1 MTIKYAKSKR
11 KQTKR
16 FIDENPVTVTV
27 INRPAKPSQNTPG
40 SETRFTATA
49 RVCASSQR
57 VQFLARPS
65 AGLSGEISVGRFP
78 WVVLFEYDV
87 DAMDSGDT
95 LTYVINGYTRTL
107 RIEQANRFDYKVEAM
122 CDDYR

>member
-1 MTIKYAKSKR
+1 MTIRNVRSKR

-16 FIDENPVTVTV
+16 FIDQNPVSATVK
-27 INRPAKPSQNTPG
+27 NRPTKPSQSTPG
-40 SETRFTATA
+40 GEARFTATA

-65 AGLSGEISVGRFP
+65 GGLSGEISVGRFP
-78 WVVLFEYDV
+78 WVVLFEYDIG
-87 DAMDSGDT
+87 AIDSGDT
-95 LTYVINGYTRTL
+95 LEYVVNGYTRTL
-107 RIEQANRFDYKVEAM
+107 RIEQVNRFDYKVEAM